1 MREILI
7 EFERVQIIRK
17 RTQTN
22 IEFCVKCRAL
32 VDFITLVK
40 AVKVFD
46 TQTDSLVQ
54 FINAKGVHFYTDT
67 NEDSKMCLVSLL
79 EKMNEE
85 KGRTTKSWVPK

>member
-17 RTQTN
+17 RTRTN

-40 AVKVFD
+40 AAKVFD

-67 NEDSKMCLVSLL
+67 NEDLKMCLVSLL

-85 KGRTTKSWVPK
+85 KGRIAKLLAS